1 MDPYGDI
8 FSSTP
13 HIVYSTGYSWMGG
26 NSKFVPHA
34 VMTGWGEWEQ
44 RTVPGASVS
53 GVGLALDRDQY
64 PLIIHGDG
72 NNGQWGDD
80 RGVQIY
86 ITGWDL
92 DGDGL
97 PSWKDEC
104 PWIYGLSTDDKPG
117 CQDLDGDGESELN
130 DVSEQADDTPAIG
143 VLGATIIM
151 VVVATILRPKRR
163 EDDGNLVKHGI
174 EVD

>member
-1 MDPYGDI
+1 MPSLVGSEMCIRD
-8 FSSTP
+8 SSKSVT
-13 HIVYSTGYSWMGG
+13 
-26 NSKFVPHA
+26 HA
-34 VMTGWGEWEQ
+34 VMTEWGKWEQ

-72 NNGQWGDD
+72 NNGQWGQ
-80 RGVQIY
+80 GNVQIY

-92 DGDGL
+92 DGDGI
-97 PSWKDEC
+97 PNWKDAC
-104 PWIYGLSTDDKPG
+104 PRIYGLSTDEKLG

-130 DVSEQADDTPAIG
+130 DVSEQADDDTPAIG

-151 VVVATILRPKRR
+151 VAAATILRPKRR
-163 EDDGNLVKHGI
+163 EDDGNLVDHGI
-174 EVD
+174 DFDN